1 MAEQIKISAK
11 SSYLKDRTGNIILP
25 YTKTAFVFTDDNR
38 NLSDVLTDIVTKNQ
52 YSELTTKLNDIMSE
66 VDSFRYDIGSTSN
79 YYLLKEE
86 NNKATGYI
94 NSLTKLRNELDVLDR
109 IDNEIKS
116 VNYNISQLSDKVE
129 VHDMFISNQESV
141 NTSINEKIDTIND
154 KLNILEQNTLH
165 SIDLE
170 NDNKEIINTVLNVEQ
185 NIDLSELSLKCII
198 ELYELTNTDVATPS
212 IVEAYRYFY
221 NKGEIK
227 IKDMPIPIQDII
239 LTNF

>member
-170 NDNKEIINTVLNVEQ
+170 NDNKEIL
-185 NIDLSELSLKCII
+185 
-198 ELYELTNTDVATPS
+198 
-212 IVEAYRYFY
+212 
-221 NKGEIK
+221 
-227 IKDMPIPIQDII
+227 
-239 LTNF
+239 